1 MRQAFLVGL
10 AIFISVQSL
19 TAQTTVTIIEP
30 PFETTPIKFAIIG
43 SLNSS
48 TAHVSYPS
56 TDISVNHHTGFGI
69 GASLEAQFEGNLYFT
84 PYAMI
89 NNRGYGYTA
98 VSALPGG
105 SHPVTKDQVSMYFLD
120 IVPALSYDLGFTKW
134 EPSGKFVF
142 SFGPQ
147 LGFGFHG
154 TEKKTV
160 GTHAT
165 VTSTMHFSTSTDYS
179 LVDLGVALSVGYHNK
194 KGFVQLAYQLGVAN
208 IDDNAPTDHG
218 NIQNRSISLGLGY
231 YLK

>member
-1 MRQAFLVGL
+1 MRQVFLVGL
-10 AIFISVQSL
+10 ALFISVQSL

-30 PFETTPIKFAIIG
+30 PFETIPIKFAIIG

-48 TAHVSYPS
+48 IAQVSYPS
-56 TDISVNHHTGFGI
+56 TNISMQYHNGFGI

-89 NNRGYGYTA
+89 NNRGYGYDA

-105 SHPVTKDQVSMYFLD
+105 SHPVTKDQVSIYYLD
-120 IVPALSYDLGFTKW
+120 IVPAVSYNLGFTKW
-134 EPSGKFVF
+134 QPSGKFVL

-147 LGFGFHG
+147 IGFAFHG

-160 GTHAT
+160 GNHAT
-165 VTSTMHFSTSTDYS
+165 VTTKMHFSTQSDYS
-179 LVDLGVALSVGYHNK
+179 IVDLGVALSVGYHNK
-194 KGFVQLAYQLGVAN
+194 KGFLQLAYQFGVAN
-208 IDDNAPTDHG
+208 IDDNAATDGG
-218 NIQNRSISLGLGY
+218 NIQNRLISLGLGY